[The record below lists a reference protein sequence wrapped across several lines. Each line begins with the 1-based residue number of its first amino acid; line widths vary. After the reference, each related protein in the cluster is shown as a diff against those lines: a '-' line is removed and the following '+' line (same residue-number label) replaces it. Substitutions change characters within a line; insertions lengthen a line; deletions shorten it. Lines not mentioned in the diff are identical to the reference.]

1 MSRISFLGD
10 KYTHTYAAARKV
22 MCDGDELIGFHTIY
36 ESILAATNGNSDY
49 AIAPIEN
56 SCGGS
61 IADTLDAL
69 WTLPLYITK
78 ETVLSVPQ
86 NLIGIAGTEKRDIEV
101 IYSHPQAISQCNDY
115 LRRYFE
121 KADVIAV
128 SSTAQALSLVKDGR
142 TAAIARVAGEGQTV
156 IDGEI
161 EDVKNNAT
169 RFVLLSGEP
178 TDVGG
183 KCSVVFETRN
193 KPGALVDV
201 LGVLRSFGL
210 NMSKIE
216 SRPHKSM
223 LGRYVF
229 FVDFDFDGTDGE
241 LTEVLGALTRTTLA
255 LKFLGRYGSV

>member
-10 KYTHTYAAARKV
+10 KYTHTYAAALKV
-22 MCDGDELIGFHTIY
+22 AKGGDELIGFNTVY
-36 ESILAATNGNSDY
+36 ESIAAVTNGKSDY

-78 ETVLSVPQ
+78 ETVLAIPQ
-86 NLIGIAGTEKRDIEV
+86 NLVGLEGTDKRDIKV

-115 LRRYFE
+115 LLETFAD
-121 KADVIAV
+121 ADVIAV
-128 SSTAQALSLVKDGR
+128 SSTAQALSLVKDKS
-142 TAAIARVAGEGQTV
+142 TAAIARTAGEGQV
-156 IDGEI
+156 ILDGEI

-169 RFVLLSGEP
+169 RFVMLSGEP
-178 TDVGG
+178 TERGN

-193 KPGALVDV
+193 KPGALVEA
-201 LGVLRSFGL
+201 LEALNGFGL
-210 NMSKIE
+210 NLCKIE
-216 SRPHKSM
+216 SRPHKSV

-229 FVDFDFDGTDGE
+229 FVDFDFDGTDRE
-241 LTEVLGALTRTTLA
+241 LAEVLGVLARTTLA
-255 LKFLGRYGSV
+255 IKFLGRYGSV